1 VVASVSPNAA
11 KGAAHDTRNS
21 SVSAWIGNMFMV
33 ARNLTH
39 ASDGGSASQRDHCL
53 NTETAVTRAAVISN
67 PPEANHPVSADVA
80 RRRALAGSM
89 VMLLPE
95 DEWCCPSE

>member
-1 VVASVSPNAA
+1 VSPNAA
-11 KGAAHDTRNS
+11 NGAAHGTRNS

-53 NTETAVTRAAVISN
+53 NTETAVTTAAAISK

-80 RRRALAGSM
+80 RRTALAGSM

-95 DEWCCPSE
+95 DE